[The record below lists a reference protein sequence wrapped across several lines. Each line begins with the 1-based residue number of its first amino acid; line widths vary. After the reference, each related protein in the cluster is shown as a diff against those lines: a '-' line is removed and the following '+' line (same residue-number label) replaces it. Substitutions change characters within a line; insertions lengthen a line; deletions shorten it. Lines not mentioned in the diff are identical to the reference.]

1 MIMAGMSSENGTQ
14 GSTFGSVNEEATGF
28 SAAERAAMKQRAQ
41 ELRAQKGVKGGA
53 KREREA
59 QACLE
64 AIAALEG
71 TDRAIAE
78 RLHVIVS
85 QEAPHLDSKTW
96 YGFPSYARDGKVIVF
111 FQPAS
116 KFGVRY
122 GNVGFSED
130 AQLDDGVMWPTAY
143 AILEV
148 TDAVEAQLRQLVRR
162 AAAIPSA

>member
-1 MIMAGMSSENGTQ
+1 
-14 GSTFGSVNEEATGF
+14 
-28 SAAERAAMKQRAQ
+28 MKQRAE
-41 ELRAQKGVKGGA
+41 ELRAQKGLKGGA

-59 QACLE
+59 QACLD

-96 YGFPSYARDGKVIVF
+96 YGFPSSARDGKVVVF
-111 FQPAS
+111 YQPAS

-130 AQLDDGVMWPTAY
+130 AMLDDGVMWPTAY

-148 TDAVEAQLRQLVRR
+148 TSGVEAQLRELVKK
-162 AAAIPSA
+162 AAG